1 MGIDYE
7 KISKSY
13 DSVRYANQST
23 ISIFVQSLPI
33 TKATKVLD
41 FGCGTGN
48 YADTFQKA
56 THAQVFGV
64 EPSDG
69 MREKAAAKNSSV
81 VFAKG
86 NHEHIPFED
95 SFFDFVYMT
104 DVIHHIPDLGVMF
117 REIFRVL
124 KKEGHLCI
132 VTESHEQIDRR
143 FYVKYFPTTAIAD
156 KHRYPDIPVI
166 ISYAVKAGF
175 SHIRT
180 DTKEGGVTKVQSDF
194 VDLVRAK
201 GYSMF
206 HLIPEEEYQKGLI
219 VLEKDVMTD
228 TLFVPGSGETLVWLG
243 K

>member
-7 KISKSY
+7 KISKNY

-23 ISIFVQSLPI
+23 ISVFLQNLHI
-33 TKATKVLD
+33 TEATKVLD
-41 FGCGTGN
+41 FGCGSGN
-48 YADTFQKA
+48 YADTLQKA

-69 MREKAAAKNSSV
+69 MREKAVSKNSSV
-81 VFAKG
+81 VFSKG
-86 NHEHIPFED
+86 NHGHIPFED
-95 SFFDFVYMT
+95 NFFDFVYMT

-117 REIFRVL
+117 RELFRVL
-124 KKEGHLCI
+124 KKEGFLCI
-132 VTESHEQIDRR
+132 VTQSHEQIDKR
-143 FYVKYFPTTAIAD
+143 FYVKYFPTTAIVD

-166 ISYAVKAGF
+166 IGDAVKAGF

-180 DTKEGGVTKVQSDF
+180 NVKEGGITKVQSDF
-194 VDLVRAK
+194 VELARAK

-206 HLIPEEEYQKGLI
+206 HLIPEEEYQKGLTE
-219 VLEKDVMTD
+219 LEKDVMTD
-228 TLFVPGSGETLVWLG
+228 ALFVPDSSGTLVWLG

>member
-13 DSVRYANQST
+13 DSVRNANQSIISVFLQNIT
-23 ISIFVQSLPI
+23 I
-33 TKATKVLD
+33 TEETKVLD

-48 YADTFQKA
+48 YADSLQKT

-69 MREKAAAKNSSV
+69 MREKAATKNSSV
-81 VFAKG
+81 FFAKG

-95 SFFDFVYMT
+95 NFFDFVYMT

-132 VTESHEQIDRR
+132 VTESHEQIDKR
-143 FYVKYFPTTAIAD
+143 FFVKYFPTTAVAD
-156 KHRYPDIPVI
+156 KLRYPDIPTI
-166 ISYAVKAGF
+166 IDVALKAGF

-180 DTKEGGVTKVQSDF
+180 GVTEGGINKVQPDF

-206 HLIPEEEYQKGLI
+206 HLIPEEEYHKGLTE
-219 VLEKDVMTD
+219 LEKDVMTD
-228 TLFVPGSGETLVWLG
+228 ALFVPGSSETLVWFG